1 MSADGR
7 AKVPGL
13 LVVGIGNDDRS
24 DDAVGL
30 VIARSLAGK
39 NLPDVTVV
47 EAQGDGTMLEEAW
60 KGADNVIVVDAICSG
75 APPGTIHR
83 IEAHVEP
90 VPTGVWRCSSHSFGL
105 AEAIEMARTLNR
117 LPARITVLGIEARNL
132 DMGIGLSREVVSAAR
147 QVVAAITQEV
157 KARPHRP
164 RRTRSRARSQ
174 AQVAE

>member
-1 MSADGR
+1 MATTGAS
-7 AKVPGL
+7 KVPGL
-13 LVVGIGNDDRS
+13 LVVGIGNAERS

-47 EAQGDGTMLEEAW
+47 EARGDGTTLEEVW
-60 KGADNVIVVDAICSG
+60 KGADNVIIVDAVCSG

-83 IEAHVEP
+83 IEAHIQE
-90 VPTGVWRCSSHSFGL
+90 VPTGVWRCSSHSFGV
-105 AEAIEMARTLNR
+105 AEAIELARSLNR
-117 LPARITVLGIEARNL
+117 LPARMTVLGIEGKSF

-147 QVVAAITQEV
+147 QVVAAVTQEV

-164 RRTRSRARSQ
+164 RRTRSCARPQ
-174 AQVAE
+174 AQAAD